1 MSRTLKQLG
10 YLWAQTL
17 AHLPRPLPE
26 SLSRTLAALMLDPD
40 VTVQNRAFLM
50 GEEILAP
57 EYRDLA
63 LRVLATATN
72 Q

>member
-1 MSRTLKQLG
+1 
-10 YLWAQTL
+10 
-17 AHLPRPLPE
+17 
-26 SLSRTLAALMLDPD
+26 MLDPD
-40 VTVQNRAFLM
+40 VTVQNRAFLI